1 MQPVML
7 GHKSRVA
14 GPEAMP
20 LGNAR
25 LGILFFKQ
33 TKNERTGCASA
44 ACSWTYAPLAPVPRI
59 MWRVEEQQRATV
71 LRPHKSTRTPLSF

>member
-25 LGILFFKQ
+25 LGILLLKQ
-33 TKNERTGCASA
+33 TKLRGQAVLQRLV
-44 ACSWTYAPLAPVPRI
+44 PGPVLP
-59 MWRVEEQQRATV
+59 
-71 LRPHKSTRTPLSF
+71 